1 MVRARVWGLIGGKL
15 GETPLNA
22 RTTGTIERATYRIE
36 KIIFESQPEFYVTA
50 HLYLPNSAGKAC
62 PGILAPLGHTPDG
75 KTYQS
80 YQTVF
85 QNLARKGFAV
95 LAWDPPGQGERLQYI
110 EQGTNR
116 SQYGPTG
123 EHDRFGW
130 PALLIGSSTTQFEVW
145 DGIRALD
152 YLLSRPEVDQ
162 QRIGCC
168 GHSGG
173 GTQTM
178 FLCALE
184 PRIKAAVVVE
194 GHTENLAGA
203 NYQPP
208 GAYADAEQNLIGGLK
223 FAIDRGDLLG
233 AFAPKPL
240 LICYTPIDNGTTYSS
255 HYVQGTEEIAD
266 ELRSVY
272 KLYGAQEK
280 VGLFAST
287 LPHDYDYFHRCSTY
301 GWFNKWLMK
310 GQGDEEEA
318 AFEDAP
324 ESTLWCTSTGQVL
337 TSLGG
342 RAVFQVN
349 YDRLRSTKAH
359 LNDRRLNTDQVQT
372 DLRKLLDLPTAGAS
386 VQATSLSSRTYDS
399 IVIEDFEYE
408 SEPGIRVPGWFL
420 KPSAEKSDLPV
431 VLMTDDQGKNGIFE
445 QWPLA
450 QKLTRAGFAICS
462 IDVRTNGATKPGF
475 PATGPLFYEHGVEL
489 AYSLVNLS
497 LGAPIL
503 GQQTWDVLRG
513 LDYLE
518 GREDV
523 NHARIGVL
531 ASRTSGLPCL
541 AGAVLDQR
549 IRSIMLN
556 RTLLTLASVVAS
568 KDYDLPL
575 SAVVFGMLRKF
586 DLPDLCEAIAPR
598 PVWLVNPVGSQGN
611 GVPLSEIH
619 ESYGI
624 ASRAYANVNQPER
637 LSFRIEPDPID
648 SLIFEWAQ
656 KSLLA

>member
-1 MVRARVWGLIGGKL
+1 
-15 GETPLNA
+15 
-22 RTTGTIERATYRIE
+22 
-36 KIIFESQPEFYVTA
+36 
-50 HLYLPNSAGKAC
+50 
-62 PGILAPLGHTPDG
+62 
-75 KTYQS
+75 
-80 YQTVF
+80 
-85 QNLARKGFAV
+85 
-95 LAWDPPGQGERLQYI
+95 
-110 EQGTNR
+110 
-116 SQYGPTG
+116 
-123 EHDRFGW
+123 
-130 PALLIGSSTTQFEVW
+130 
-145 DGIRALD
+145 
-152 YLLSRPEVDQ
+152 
-162 QRIGCC
+162 
-168 GHSGG
+168 
-173 GTQTM
+173 M

-194 GHTENLAGA
+194 GHTENLAGG

-386 VQATSLSSRTYDS
+386 VQATLLSSRTYDS

-408 SEPGIRVPGWFL
+408 VGTWYSRTGLVSEALGQ
-420 KPSAEKSDLPV
+420 KSDLPV

-462 IDVRTNGATKPGF
+462 IDVRTNGATKPRF

-568 KDYDLPL
+568 KTTTCRFPRSR
-575 SAVVFGMLRKF
+575 SACCVSSIYRTFARQSRLDPFG
-586 DLPDLCEAIAPR
+586 
-598 PVWLVNPVGSQGN
+598 S
-611 GVPLSEIH
+611 
-619 ESYGI
+619 
-624 ASRAYANVNQPER
+624 
-637 LSFRIEPDPID
+637 
-648 SLIFEWAQ
+648 
-656 KSLLA
+656 